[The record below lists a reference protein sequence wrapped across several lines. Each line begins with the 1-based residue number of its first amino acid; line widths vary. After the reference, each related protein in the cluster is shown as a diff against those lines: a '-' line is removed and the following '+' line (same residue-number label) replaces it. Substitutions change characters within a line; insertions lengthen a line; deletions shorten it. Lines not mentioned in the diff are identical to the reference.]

1 MHLLLFLPGSIRV
14 FMRILPFISRKSAG
28 KNNAVLDLNHYQL
41 ILVTFFLLN
50 ALETYPVNGAGHGN
64 VNAAVIY
71 PKIRIWTS
79 PSAGEE
85 PAFNPPSFQWP
96 SKKKGKYSIRISS
109 SKDFSSN
116 LIEQM
121 GLPYAI
127 YNPHKKLNPGKWY
140 WQYKVDDE
148 KWNETDSFIIKS
160 STRLFE
166 TPGIKTIL
174 AGISVPHPRI
184 LIKKE
189 ELSEFRI
196 RAGAYRESTLII
208 QKANGCLTKP
218 LPSESSALPAFKGKD
233 EFENE
238 KIASVASKWA
248 GWNIRQSIVSL
259 SQAYLLTGDEKYFN
273 AAKNWM
279 LEISKWDPNGPT
291 HTNNFGDAGIMSALA
306 IGVDTFWDLLSA
318 AEREQ
323 IVQHATIRA
332 SQFYKLWIGQVE
344 SRSSSM
350 HVWQHILHNL
360 LQTSLAFKGEI
371 PEADLWCEYIYELW
385 IAQSPKMGEEDGAWF
400 NGTSYFGMNMLTLV
414 DVSMIFKEL
423 SGVNFLESDWFKNNP
438 RWLIYSFPPGSVS
451 DGFCND
457 GERYAFPVINYGGY
471 SDAIARLLN
480 NPYAAWYAQSV
491 VKNPGKEISD
501 DDEFRWFRIHR
512 GLAMKLPEPVKEDDL
527 PQAAA
532 FPDIGVAYM
541 HTSLHKGKTDLM
553 LSLRSSPFGPMGHA
567 HADQNTFNIAYGGK
581 RLFYNT
587 GYRPAM
593 GDPHFLGW
601 YKHTRGHNG
610 ILIDGEGQPFSDE
623 AYGYLPRFLH
633 GKQISYAVGDASN
646 AWSGTDEGVKTD
658 RGMTLFRRHYLM
670 LRPSTIVIYDELE
683 ANHAAGWSW
692 LLHNDNGL
700 KLTGDHKTIFA
711 ENDAVRAK
719 VSLFSSSELEFRV
732 TDQFSVPVDN
742 WTNKINEDGDTLVF
756 KNQWH
761 FSGISKQKTVKMRFL
776 AIFQV
781 SADGSFE
788 RIISNGNKTVTVGEW
803 ELKAEMNALKP
814 ATIQVANKDQSA
826 ILASDGILTSRH
838 KIYYGIDLGSSKLV
852 ELIDGKAVFQETAD
866 RIPVSIQKAMKRN

>member
-1 MHLLLFLPGSIRV
+1 MHKPFLLHGGMSV
-14 FMRILPFISRKSAG
+14 FARILPFISGKSAG
-28 KNNAVLDLNHYQL
+28 KNNAALYFIPYQL
-41 ILVTFFLLN
+41 MLITFFLLN
-50 ALETYPVNGAGHGN
+50 SLETYPSNGAGPIS

-96 SKKKGKYSIRISS
+96 SKKNGKYSIRISS
-109 SKDFSSN
+109 SKDFNSN
-116 LIEQM
+116 LIEQT
-121 GLPYAI
+121 GLPYAV
-127 YNPHKKLNPGKWY
+127 YNPHKRLNTGKWY
-140 WQYKVDDE
+140 WQYKVNDE
-148 KWNETDSFIIKS
+148 KWNKADSLMIKS
-160 STRLFE
+160 STRLFV
-166 TPGIKTIL
+166 TPDIKKIL
-174 AGISVPHPRI
+174 AGISPSHPRV
-184 LIKKE
+184 LLK
-189 ELSEFRI
+189 SEDLPVFR
-196 RAGAYRESTLII
+196 RKAKTYRESGLII
-208 QKANGCLTKP
+208 LEANGYLTKP
-218 LPSESSALPAFKGKD
+218 VPKEASALPSFKGND
-233 EFENE
+233 DFENG
-238 KIASVASKWA
+238 KIASLSSKWA
-248 GWNIRQSIVSL
+248 GRNIQKAIISL
-259 SQAYLLTGDEKYFN
+259 SQAYLLTGDEKYFYS
-273 AAKNWM
+273 ARTWM
-279 LEISKWDPNGPT
+279 MEVSGWDPNGPT

-306 IGVDTFWDLLSA
+306 IGVDTFWDLLTNT
-318 AEREQ
+318 ERDQ
-323 IVQHATIRA
+323 IIHHATIRA

-423 SGVNFLESDWFKNNP
+423 SGVNFLESEWFKNNP

-457 GERYAFPVINYGGY
+457 GERYAFPAINYGGY
-471 SDAIARLLN
+471 CDAIARLLN
-480 NPYAAWYAQSV
+480 NPYAAWYAQAVTKSL
-491 VKNPGKEISD
+491 GKEIAD
-501 DDEFRWFRIHR
+501 DDEFRWFRIQR
-512 GLAMKLPEPVKEDDL
+512 GLALNLPEPVREDDL

-532 FPDIGVAYM
+532 FTDIGVAYM
-541 HTSLHKGKTDLM
+541 HTALHLGKTDLM
-553 LSLRSSPFGPMGHA
+553 LSLRSAPFGPMGHA

-633 GKQISYAVGDASN
+633 GKQISYAVGDASR

-683 ANHAAGWSW
+683 ANHPASWSW

-700 KLTGDHKTIFA
+700 MIDAEKKMIFA
-711 ENDAVRAK
+711 ESKVAK
-719 VSLFSSSELEFRV
+719 AQVSLYSSSEIEFRV

-742 WTNKINEDGDTLVF
+742 WTNKINEEGDTLVF
-756 KNQWH
+756 RNQWH
-761 FSGISKQKTVKMRFL
+761 FSGISKQKTLKMRYL

-781 SADGSFE
+781 NADGSFE
-788 RIISNGNKTVTVGEW
+788 RIISNENKIFTVGAW
-803 ELKAEMNALKP
+803 EIKAEMNALKP

-826 ILASDGILTSRH
+826 ILVSDGILTSRH
-838 KIYYGIDLGSSKLV
+838 KIYKGMDLGNSKLV
-852 ELIDGKAVFQETAD
+852 EQIDGKAVFQETAD
-866 RIPVSIQKAMKRN
+866 RIPVAMQKAMMKN